1 MERVEPDV
9 GAVLDVLERTEA
21 EERAEWKEEVV
32 DREEGARLMSPHWAH
47 CQEGAER
54 VEMGAG

>member
-32 DREEGARLMSPHWAH
+32 DREEGARLMSPH
-47 CQEGAER
+47 
-54 VEMGAG
+54 